1 MILEDTIA
9 AIATP
14 VGESGIGIVRMS
26 GKRSFPIAKK
36 IFQPPKGRKINW
48 TSSFKTHH
56 GWIFD
61 PKTKKIVDEVLLT
74 LMRAPK
80 SYTREDIVEIN
91 CHGGPLPLRKTLQL
105 TLRLG
110 ARLAQPGEFT
120 KRAFLNGR
128 IDLAQAE
135 SVLDIVQAKTE
146 KSLEMALGQLGGK
159 LSKKIDLLKR
169 KIADFL
175 SYLEAEIDFP
185 DENIESLSRKNKE
198 NHLKEILTK
207 INSLLEVGKM
217 GKIYREGLKAAIVGK
232 PNVGKSSLLNTLL
245 QRERA
250 IVSYSPG
257 TTRDTIEE
265 MINIKGFPLWII
277 DTAGLRE
284 VKDMVEKEALR
295 RTHSQLEEAN
305 IILLMVDGS
314 FPLNGKDAS
323 IFKGIEA
330 KKTLVIINKI
340 DLPQRLDKEKISSF
354 FPEQKIIEISATKEI
369 NLEKLKEEIA
379 DFALKEATFSS
390 SNSFILNI
398 RQEEALEK
406 AKQNIKRALEGTKQK
421 LSEELIAF
429 EVREGINKLGE
440 ITGKIVTDDILERI
454 FSHFCIG
461 K

>member
-1 MILEDTIA
+1 MILEDTIT

-26 GKRSFPIAKK
+26 GERAFPIARKL
-36 IFQPPKGRKINW
+36 FRAPKGRKINW
-48 TSSFKTHH
+48 ASSFKTHY
-56 GWIFD
+56 GRIFD
-61 PKTKKIVDEVLLT
+61 PRTKKIVDEVLLT

-91 CHGGPLPLRKTLQL
+91 CHGGPLPLRETLQL

-169 KIADFL
+169 KMVNFL

-185 DENIESLSRKNKE
+185 DENIQPLSRKNKE
-198 NHLKEILTK
+198 SRLKEFLTK
-207 INSLLEVGKM
+207 LDSLLEVGM
-217 GKIYREGLKAAIVGK
+217 TGKIYREGLKAVIVGK

-250 IVSYSPG
+250 IVSWSPG

-284 VKDMVEKEALR
+284 VEDMVEKEALR
-295 RTHSQLEEAN
+295 RTHSRLQEAN

-314 FPLNGKDAS
+314 LPLNGEDAS
-323 IFKGIEA
+323 IFKKIEA
-330 KKTLVIINKI
+330 KKTLVVINKI
-340 DLPQRLDKEKISSF
+340 DLPQRVDKEKISSF

-398 RQEEALEK
+398 RQQEALEK
-406 AKQNIKRALEGTKQK
+406 AKQNVKRALEGTKQE
-421 LSEELIAF
+421 LSEELLAF
-429 EVREGINKLGE
+429 EIREGINRLGE
-440 ITGKIVTDDILERI
+440 ITGEIVTEDILERI
-454 FSHFCIG
+454 FSQFCIG